1 MDLKLDLTTILDLHQ
16 KWLRNEADGERANL
30 IGADLCGA
38 NLRSADL
45 RRADLIGANL
55 RGANL
60 RSADLCGANL
70 CSADLIG
77 ADLRRVDLRSADL
90 CGANL
95 RGANL
100 RDCIWLELALA
111 MATHLPV
118 GPFHAWKK
126 CRDGVLVKLL
136 IPGNARRSHG
146 SERKCRAEF
155 VKVLQVIGAKVGVSP
170 HDGTTEY
177 RTGQMVYPD
186 GWDEDRWN
194 ICGQGIHFFLT
205 RAEAEN
211 Y

>member
-30 IGADLCGA
+30 RGAD
-38 NLRSADL
+38 LRSADL
-45 RRADLIGANL
+45 R
-55 RGANL
+55 
-60 RSADLCGANL
+60 SAD
-70 CSADLIG
+70 
-77 ADLRRVDLRSADL
+77 
-90 CGANL
+90 
-95 RGANL
+95 L
-100 RDCIWLELALA
+100 RDCIGLELALA

-126 CRDGVLVKLL
+126 CRNGVLVKLL

-155 VKVLQVIGAKVGVSP
+155 VKVIQVV
-170 HDGTTEY
+170 GTTPGKPKIGISQQDGVTEY
-177 RTGQMVYPD
+177 KAGQMVYPD

-194 ICGQGIHFFLT
+194 TCGQGIHFFLT
-205 RAEAEN
+205 RIEAEN